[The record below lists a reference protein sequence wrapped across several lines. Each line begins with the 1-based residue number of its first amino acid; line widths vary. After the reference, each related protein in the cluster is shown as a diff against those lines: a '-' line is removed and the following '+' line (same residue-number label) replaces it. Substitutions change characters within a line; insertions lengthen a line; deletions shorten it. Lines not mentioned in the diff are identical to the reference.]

1 MGARP
6 LGFRKSGFFFSSSSS
21 GQLNANH
28 VSAYLSALHNFK
40 LPLWFIVVTQTY
52 LPNRE
57 MTVDQWKGGERNPAT
72 SQHLTRHDSV
82 CVECRT
88 HFQGTS
94 QPSVS
99 SASRRHTERLVR
111 MCVCVCVGLFL
122 HVCCSSVQCTTGDLQ
137 KGKIQLVPL
146 CHISQTPY

>member
-6 LGFRKSGFFFSSSSS
+6 LGFRKSGFFFSSSSE

-99 SASRRHTERLVR
+99 SASRRCTERLVR
-111 MCVCVCVGLFL
+111 VCVGLFL